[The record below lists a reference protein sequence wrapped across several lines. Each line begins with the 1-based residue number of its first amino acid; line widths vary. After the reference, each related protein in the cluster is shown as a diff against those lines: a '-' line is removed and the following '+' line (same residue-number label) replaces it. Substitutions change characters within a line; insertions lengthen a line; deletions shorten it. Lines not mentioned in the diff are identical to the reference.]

1 MLFLPKIRRPSIDLP
16 PFFPPTFP
24 PIFHRLSIVLFP
36 NFLRPSIDFIPFF
49 HRLFS
54 FLGLA
59 SDGYRY
65 RHNTRKEKEAVKAL
79 ELWKA
84 EEPSAVGGVALA
96 SDTDGD
102 FMWKPLGRWKAASPH
117 SG

>member
-1 MLFLPKIRRPSIDLP
+1 MLFLPKIR
-16 PFFPPTFP
+16 
-24 PIFHRLSIVLFP
+24 
-36 NFLRPSIDFIPFF
+36 RPSIDFIPFF

-59 SDGYRY
+59 TDGYRY
-65 RHNTRKEKEAVKAL
+65 QHNTRKEKEAVKAL